1 MNLLASLPDSRDP
14 LLLPP
19 RETPYVLS
27 DVLEK
32 RVYGCRDELILN
44 LGDCSLRFKVDIDTD
59 TITSQFQP
67 SSFRAKKG
75 YVSIQAAELWKKF
88 VGKECGWTWLAWN
101 QQGYLDTVLISFD
114 GIEPNV
120 LLNTFG
126 SSIEVHMVS
135 LVEKGFAAGA
145 NCPATGAGD
154 RHALASRSA
163 NSAVDFEVRHL
174 FF

>member
-1 MNLLASLPDSRDP
+1 MNLLARLPDSRDP

-19 RETPYVLS
+19 REKPYVLS

-75 YVSIQAAELWKKF
+75 YASIQAAELWKKF
-88 VGKECGWTWLAWN
+88 VGKECGWTWFAWN
-101 QQGYLDTVLISFD
+101 QQGYLDSVLISFD

-120 LLNTFG
+120 LLQTMA
-126 SSIEVHMVS
+126 SSIDVFVIS
-135 LVEKGFAAGA
+135 
-145 NCPATGAGD
+145 PADKAIPARKD
-154 RHALASRSA
+154 RNGKRETKSKR
-163 NSAVDFEVRHL
+163 
-174 FF
+174 